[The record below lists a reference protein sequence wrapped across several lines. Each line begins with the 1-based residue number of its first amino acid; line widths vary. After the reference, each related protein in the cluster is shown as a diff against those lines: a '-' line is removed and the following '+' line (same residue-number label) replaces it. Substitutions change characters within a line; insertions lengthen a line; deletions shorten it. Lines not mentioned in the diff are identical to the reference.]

1 MSESDSDP
9 RQSEPLRDPP
19 QGWDRVDGVGD
30 PANIFHLDIDR
41 PDFPEPWRSQ
51 HEARDRAALD
61 ADDRIQSEVVA
72 LRQEWAGNQ
81 WERISEY
88 VIRGSEIRNHTGNE
102 EIIKGA
108 GMLLDHISSKIRIA
122 AELAPA
128 GVSPVTAI
136 RYIAERTV
144 PSEILYY
151 VTHADETASPIDIVV
166 NATST
171 KRLHVALSPGE
182 GMIRFR
188 RISRRDIEKVGTFIT
203 EATQILAG
211 TENVGQGGR
220 PRAGESSG
228 QMASPVLAARL
239 FHWEGWSQR
248 RIAAFFGWLKPAD
261 DWGDPR
267 VRTRNEQRARRWIR
281 EGEAMLRRETGND
294 DWKNRSAHLVAAS
307 SDTRDHDR

>member
-1 MSESDSDP
+1 MSESDSDS
-9 RQSEPLRDPP
+9 RESEPLRDLPL
-19 QGWDRVDGVGD
+19 GWDRVDGAGD

-41 PDFPEPWRSQ
+41 PDFPEPWRAQ

-61 ADDRIQSEVVA
+61 ADAGFQAEVVA

-88 VIRGSEIRNHTGNE
+88 VTRGSEIRNHTGNE

-144 PSEILYY
+144 PPEILYY

-166 NATST
+166 NAST
-171 KRLHVALSPGE
+171 NKRLHVVISPGE

-188 RISRRDIEKVGTFIT
+188 KISRRDVERVGPFIT
-203 EATQILAG
+203 EATQILGGQDSAG
-211 TENVGQGGR
+211 KGGR
-220 PRAGESSG
+220 PRSG
-228 QMASPVLAARL
+228 QGAAQMETPVLAARL
-239 FHWEGWSQR
+239 YHWDRWSQR
-248 RIAAFFGWLKPAD
+248 RIAAFFGWLKPSD
-261 DWGDPR
+261 DWSNPK
-267 VRTRNEQRARRWIR
+267 VRTRIEQRVRRWIR
-281 EGEAMLRRETGND
+281 DGEKELTQQTGND
-294 DWKNRSAHLVAAS
+294 DWKNAPMHYQNATTEKRS
-307 SDTRDHDR
+307 RE